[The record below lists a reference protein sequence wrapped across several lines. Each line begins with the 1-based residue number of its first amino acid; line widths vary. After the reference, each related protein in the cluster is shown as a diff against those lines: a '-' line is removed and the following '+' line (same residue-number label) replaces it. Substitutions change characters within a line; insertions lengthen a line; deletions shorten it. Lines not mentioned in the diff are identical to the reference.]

1 MSSSENLLK
10 DMISGKSMT
19 ASQQIGLTVRLSIP
33 AILAQ
38 ISSIVM
44 QYIDASMVGRLGA
57 NASGAIGLVSST
69 TWLFGGLCIAVTTG
83 FTVQIAQAVGA
94 GEDKSARNIMK
105 QGLIIAL
112 CISVILTLIAALIS
126 TPLPRWLGGEA
137 AIQKM
142 ASQYFLV
149 YMLGLPALQ
158 MNSIAGGMHQS
169 SGNMRLP
176 GILNVMCCVMDVI
189 FNLFFIFPTRIVN
202 LSIPF
207 LSSVRLAGSQMAG
220 TVQAEAFG
228 SHLSTL
234 VQSETSM
241 NGLTFTM
248 PGLGLGV
255 AGAALGTITAE
266 AVTCAIM
273 VTTLLWKNKTL
284 HLRKGEHLRFHRDTF
299 TRAVKIGAPVGLEQM
314 VMCSAYVMSTKI
326 VSPLGTI
333 AIAAN
338 SFAVTAE
345 SFCYMPGYG
354 VQAAS
359 TTLVGQ
365 CVGAGQKQLSRR
377 MAWITM
383 GLGVS
388 VMTIGGV
395 LMYIVAPSMIGVL
408 TPNEEIRNLGAAV
421 LRIEAFAEPFYAASI
436 VASGALRGAG
446 DTLVPSCMN
455 FASMWC
461 VRIPLAAILAPRV
474 GLYGVWIAMCVE
486 LCFRGILFTTRL
498 KRERWMRVFEE
509 K

>member
-112 CISVILTLIAALIS
+112 CISVILALIAAVIS
-126 TPLPRWLGGEA
+126 TPLPRWLGGED

-176 GILNVMCCVMDVI
+176 GILNVMCCVMDVF
-189 FNLFFIFPTRIVN
+189 FNMLFIFQTRSVQIN
-202 LSIPF
+202 SI
-207 LSSVRLAGSQMAG
+207 
-220 TVQAEAFG
+220 
-228 SHLSTL
+228 
-234 VQSETSM
+234 
-241 NGLTFTM
+241 TFTM

-273 VTTLLWKNKTL
+273 VTALLWKNRTL
-284 HLRKGEHLRFHRDTF
+284 HLRKGEHLRFHRDTLA
-299 TRAVKIGAPVGLEQM
+299 RAVKIGAPVGLEQM

-354 VQAAS
+354 VQAAA

-388 VMTIGGV
+388 VMTVGGV
-395 LMYIVAPSMIGVL
+395 LMYIAAPAMIGVL

>member
-94 GEDKSARNIMK
+94 GEEKNARNIMK
-105 QGLIIAL
+105 QGLIMAL
-112 CISVILTLIAALIS
+112 CISAMLALIAALIS

-169 SGNMRLP
+169 SGNMRFP

-189 FNLFFIFPTRIVN
+189 FNLFFIFPTRMVQIN
-202 LSIPF
+202 SI
-207 LSSVRLAGSQMAG
+207 
-220 TVQAEAFG
+220 
-228 SHLSTL
+228 
-234 VQSETSM
+234 
-241 NGLTFTM
+241 TFTM

-273 VTTLLWKNKTL
+273 VTALLWKNKTL
-284 HLRKGEHLRFHRDTF
+284 HLRKGEHLRFHRDTL
-299 TRAVKIGAPVGLEQM
+299 TKAVKIGAPVGLEQM

-388 VMTIGGV
+388 VMTVGGV
-395 LMYIVAPSMIGVL
+395 LMYIAAPAMIGVL

-498 KRERWMRVFEE
+498 KRERWMRVFDE

>member
-112 CISVILTLIAALIS
+112 CISALLALVAALIS

-137 AIQKM
+137 GIQKM

-189 FNLFFIFPTRIVN
+189 FNLFFIFPTRIVQIN
-202 LSIPF
+202 SI
-207 LSSVRLAGSQMAG
+207 
-220 TVQAEAFG
+220 
-228 SHLSTL
+228 
-234 VQSETSM
+234 
-241 NGLTFTM
+241 TFTM

-273 VTTLLWKNKTL
+273 VIALLWKNRTL
-284 HLRKGEHLRFHRDTF
+284 HLRKGEHLRFHRDTLA
-299 TRAVKIGAPVGLEQM
+299 RAVKIGAPVGLEQM

-354 VQAAS
+354 VQAAA

-388 VMTIGGV
+388 VMTVGGV
-395 LMYIVAPSMIGVL
+395 LMYIAAPAMIGVL

-486 LCFRGILFTTRL
+486 LCFRGILFMARL
-498 KRERWMRVFEE
+498 KRERWMRVFDEHH
-509 K
+509 

>member
-112 CISVILTLIAALIS
+112 CISVILALIAAVIS

-189 FNLFFIFPTRIVN
+189 FNLFFIFPTRSVQIN
-202 LSIPF
+202 SI
-207 LSSVRLAGSQMAG
+207 
-220 TVQAEAFG
+220 
-228 SHLSTL
+228 
-234 VQSETSM
+234 
-241 NGLTFTM
+241 TFTM

-273 VTTLLWKNKTL
+273 VTALLWKNRTL
-284 HLRKGEHLRFHRDTF
+284 HLRKGEHLRFHRDTLA
-299 TRAVKIGAPVGLEQM
+299 RAVKIGAPVGLEQM

-354 VQAAS
+354 VQAAA

-395 LMYIVAPSMIGVL
+395 LMYIAAPAMIGVL

>member
-112 CISVILTLIAALIS
+112 CISVILALVAALIS
-126 TPLPRWLGGEA
+126 TPLPSWLGGEA

-189 FNLFFIFPTRIVN
+189 FNLFFIFPTRSVQID
-202 LSIPF
+202 SI
-207 LSSVRLAGSQMAG
+207 
-220 TVQAEAFG
+220 
-228 SHLSTL
+228 
-234 VQSETSM
+234 
-241 NGLTFTM
+241 TFTM

-273 VTTLLWKNKTL
+273 VTALLWKNRTL
-284 HLRKGEHLRFHRDTF
+284 HLRKGERLRFHRDTLAK
-299 TRAVKIGAPVGLEQM
+299 AVKIGAPVGLEQM

-383 GLGVS
+383 GLGVL

-395 LMYIVAPSMIGVL
+395 LMYIAAPSMIGVL

>member
-44 QYIDASMVGRLGA
+44 QYIDASMVGLLGA

-112 CISVILTLIAALIS
+112 CISVILALIAAVIS
-126 TPLPRWLGGEA
+126 TPLPSWLGGEA

-189 FNLFFIFPTRIVN
+189 FNLFFIFPTRSVQIN
-202 LSIPF
+202 SI
-207 LSSVRLAGSQMAG
+207 
-220 TVQAEAFG
+220 
-228 SHLSTL
+228 
-234 VQSETSM
+234 
-241 NGLTFTM
+241 TFTM

-273 VTTLLWKNKTL
+273 VTALLWKNRTL
-284 HLRKGEHLRFHRDTF
+284 NLRKGEHLRFHRDTL
-299 TRAVKIGAPVGLEQM
+299 TKAVKIGAPVGLEQM

-354 VQAAS
+354 VQAAA

-388 VMTIGGV
+388 VMTVGGV
-395 LMYIVAPSMIGVL
+395 LMYIAAPAMIGVL

>member
-83 FTVQIAQAVGA
+83 FTVQIAQTVGA
-94 GEDKSARNIMK
+94 GEEKNARNIMK

-112 CISVILTLIAALIS
+112 CISALLALIAALIS

-176 GILNVMCCVMDVI
+176 GILNVMCCVMDVF
-189 FNLFFIFPTRIVN
+189 FNMLFIFQTRSVQIN
-202 LSIPF
+202 SI
-207 LSSVRLAGSQMAG
+207 
-220 TVQAEAFG
+220 
-228 SHLSTL
+228 
-234 VQSETSM
+234 
-241 NGLTFTM
+241 TFTM

-273 VTTLLWKNKTL
+273 VTALLWKNRTL
-284 HLRKGEHLRFHRDTF
+284 HLRKGERIRFHRGTLVK
-299 TRAVKIGAPVGLEQM
+299 AVKIGAPVGLEQM

-354 VQAAS
+354 VQAAAS
-359 TTLVGQ
+359 TLVGQ

-395 LMYIVAPSMIGVL
+395 LMYIAAPAMIGVL

>member
-112 CISVILTLIAALIS
+112 CISAMLALIAALIS
-126 TPLPRWLGGEA
+126 TPLPGWLGGEA

-176 GILNVMCCVMDVI
+176 GVLNVMCCVMDVF
-189 FNLFFIFPTRIVN
+189 FNMLFIFQTRSVQIN
-202 LSIPF
+202 SI
-207 LSSVRLAGSQMAG
+207 
-220 TVQAEAFG
+220 
-228 SHLSTL
+228 
-234 VQSETSM
+234 
-241 NGLTFTM
+241 TFTM

-273 VTTLLWKNKTL
+273 VTALLWKNRTL
-284 HLRKGEHLRFHRDTF
+284 HLRKGERIRFHRGTLVK
-299 TRAVKIGAPVGLEQM
+299 AVKIGAPVGLEQM

-354 VQAAS
+354 VQAAAS
-359 TTLVGQ
+359 TLVGQ

-395 LMYIVAPSMIGVL
+395 LMYIAAPAMIGVL

-486 LCFRGILFTTRL
+486 LCFRGILFMARL
-498 KRERWMRVFEE
+498 KRERWMRVFDEHH
-509 K
+509 

>member
-94 GEDKSARNIMK
+94 GEEKNARNIMK

-112 CISVILTLIAALIS
+112 CISALLALIAALIS

-176 GILNVMCCVMDVI
+176 GVLNVMCCVMDVF
-189 FNLFFIFPTRIVN
+189 FNMLFIFQTRSVQIN
-202 LSIPF
+202 SI
-207 LSSVRLAGSQMAG
+207 
-220 TVQAEAFG
+220 
-228 SHLSTL
+228 
-234 VQSETSM
+234 
-241 NGLTFTM
+241 TFTM

-273 VTTLLWKNKTL
+273 VIALLWKNRTL
-284 HLRKGEHLRFHRDTF
+284 HLRKGEHLRFHRDTLA
-299 TRAVKIGAPVGLEQM
+299 RAVKIGAPVGLEQM

-354 VQAAS
+354 VQAAAS
-359 TTLVGQ
+359 TLVGQ

-388 VMTIGGV
+388 VMTVGGV
-395 LMYIVAPSMIGVL
+395 LMYIAAPAMIGVL

-486 LCFRGILFTTRL
+486 LCFRGILFMARL
-498 KRERWMRVFEE
+498 KRERWMRVFDEHH
-509 K
+509 

>member
-69 TWLFGGLCIAVTTG
+69 TWLFGGLCVAVTTG

-94 GEDKSARNIMK
+94 GEEKTARNIMK

-112 CISVILTLIAALIS
+112 CISVILALIAALIS

-142 ASQYFLV
+142 ASQYFRV

-176 GILNVMCCVMDVI
+176 GILNVMCCVMDVF
-189 FNLFFIFPTRIVN
+189 FNMLFIFQTRSVQIN
-202 LSIPF
+202 SI
-207 LSSVRLAGSQMAG
+207 
-220 TVQAEAFG
+220 
-228 SHLSTL
+228 
-234 VQSETSM
+234 
-241 NGLTFTM
+241 TFTM

-273 VTTLLWKNKTL
+273 VTALLWKNRTL
-284 HLRKGEHLRFHRDTF
+284 HLRKGEHLRFHRDTIA
-299 TRAVKIGAPVGLEQM
+299 RAVKIGAPVGLEQM

-354 VQAAS
+354 VQAAA

-395 LMYIVAPSMIGVL
+395 LMYIAAPAMIGVL

>member
-112 CISVILTLIAALIS
+112 CISAMLALIAALIS

-189 FNLFFIFPTRIVN
+189 FNLFFIFPTRIVQIN
-202 LSIPF
+202 SI
-207 LSSVRLAGSQMAG
+207 
-220 TVQAEAFG
+220 
-228 SHLSTL
+228 
-234 VQSETSM
+234 
-241 NGLTFTM
+241 TFTM

-273 VTTLLWKNKTL
+273 VTALLWKNKTL
-284 HLRKGEHLRFHRDTF
+284 HLRNGEHLRFHRDILVK
-299 TRAVKIGAPVGLEQM
+299 AVKIGAPVGLEQM

-354 VQAAS
+354 VQAAA

-388 VMTIGGV
+388 VMTVGGV
-395 LMYIVAPSMIGVL
+395 LMYIAAPAMIGVL

-509 K
+509 N

>member
-112 CISVILTLIAALIS
+112 CISVILALVAALIS
-126 TPLPRWLGGEA
+126 TPLPSWLGGEA

-189 FNLFFIFPTRIVN
+189 FNLFFIFPTRSVQIN
-202 LSIPF
+202 SI
-207 LSSVRLAGSQMAG
+207 
-220 TVQAEAFG
+220 
-228 SHLSTL
+228 
-234 VQSETSM
+234 
-241 NGLTFTM
+241 TFTM

-273 VTTLLWKNKTL
+273 VTALLWKNRTL
-284 HLRKGEHLRFHRDTF
+284 HLRKGERLRFHRDTLAK
-299 TRAVKIGAPVGLEQM
+299 AVKIGAPVGLEQM

-354 VQAAS
+354 VQAAA

-388 VMTIGGV
+388 VMTLGGV
-395 LMYIVAPSMIGVL
+395 LMYIAAPAMIGVL

>member
-112 CISVILTLIAALIS
+112 CISAMLALIAALIS
-126 TPLPRWLGGEA
+126 TPLPGWLGGEA

-176 GILNVMCCVMDVI
+176 GILNVMCCVMDVF
-189 FNLFFIFPTRIVN
+189 FNMLFIFQTRSVQIN
-202 LSIPF
+202 SI
-207 LSSVRLAGSQMAG
+207 
-220 TVQAEAFG
+220 
-228 SHLSTL
+228 
-234 VQSETSM
+234 
-241 NGLTFTM
+241 TFTM

-273 VTTLLWKNKTL
+273 VTALLWKNRTL
-284 HLRKGEHLRFHRDTF
+284 HLRKGEHLSFHRDTLA
-299 TRAVKIGAPVGLEQM
+299 RAVKIGAPVGLEQM

-354 VQAAS
+354 VQAAAS
-359 TTLVGQ
+359 TLVGQ

-388 VMTIGGV
+388 VMTVGGV
-395 LMYIVAPSMIGVL
+395 LMYIAAPAMIGVL

-498 KRERWMRVFEE
+498 KRERWMRVFDEHH
-509 K
+509 

>member
-94 GEDKSARNIMK
+94 GEEKNARNIMK

-112 CISVILTLIAALIS
+112 CISALLALIAALIS

-142 ASQYFLV
+142 ARQYFLV

-176 GILNVMCCVMDVI
+176 GILNVMCCVMDVF
-189 FNLFFIFPTRIVN
+189 FNMLFIFQTRSVQIN
-202 LSIPF
+202 SI
-207 LSSVRLAGSQMAG
+207 
-220 TVQAEAFG
+220 
-228 SHLSTL
+228 
-234 VQSETSM
+234 
-241 NGLTFTM
+241 TFTM

-273 VTTLLWKNKTL
+273 VTALLWKNRTL
-284 HLRKGEHLRFHRDTF
+284 HLRKGERIRFHRDTLVK
-299 TRAVKIGAPVGLEQM
+299 AVKIGAPVGLEQM

-354 VQAAS
+354 VQAAA

-388 VMTIGGV
+388 VMTVGGV
-395 LMYIVAPSMIGVL
+395 LMYIAAPAMIGVL
-408 TPNEEIRNLGAAV
+408 TPNEEIRDLGAAV

-486 LCFRGILFTTRL
+486 LCFRGILFMARL
-498 KRERWMRVFEE
+498 KRERWMRVFDEHH
-509 K
+509 

>member
-112 CISVILTLIAALIS
+112 CISVLLALIAAVIS

-189 FNLFFIFPTRIVN
+189 FNLFFIFPTRSVQIN
-202 LSIPF
+202 SI
-207 LSSVRLAGSQMAG
+207 
-220 TVQAEAFG
+220 
-228 SHLSTL
+228 
-234 VQSETSM
+234 
-241 NGLTFTM
+241 TFTM

-273 VTTLLWKNKTL
+273 VTALLWKNRTL
-284 HLRKGEHLRFHRDTF
+284 HLRKGEHLRFHRDTLA
-299 TRAVKIGAPVGLEQM
+299 RAVKIGAPVGLEQM

-354 VQAAS
+354 VQAAA

-388 VMTIGGV
+388 VMTVGGV
-395 LMYIVAPSMIGVL
+395 LMYIAAPAMIGVL

>member
-94 GEDKSARNIMK
+94 GEEKNARNIMK

-112 CISVILTLIAALIS
+112 CISALLALIAALIS

-176 GILNVMCCVMDVI
+176 GILNVMCCVMDVF
-189 FNLFFIFPTRIVN
+189 FNMLFIFQTRSVQIN
-202 LSIPF
+202 SI
-207 LSSVRLAGSQMAG
+207 
-220 TVQAEAFG
+220 
-228 SHLSTL
+228 
-234 VQSETSM
+234 
-241 NGLTFTM
+241 TFTM

-273 VTTLLWKNKTL
+273 VTALLWKNRTL
-284 HLRKGEHLRFHRDTF
+284 HLRKGERIRFHRGTLVK
-299 TRAVKIGAPVGLEQM
+299 AVKIGAPVGLEQM

-354 VQAAS
+354 VQAAAS
-359 TTLVGQ
+359 TLVGQ

-395 LMYIVAPSMIGVL
+395 LMYIAAPAMIGVL

-421 LRIEAFAEPFYAASI
+421 LRIEAFAEPFYATSI

-461 VRIPLAAILAPRV
+461 VRIPLAAILAPRG

-486 LCFRGILFTTRL
+486 LCFRGILFTARL
-498 KRERWMRVFEE
+498 KRERWMRVFDEHH
-509 K
+509 

>member
-94 GEDKSARNIMK
+94 GEEKSARNIMK

-112 CISVILTLIAALIS
+112 CISALLALVAALIS
-126 TPLPRWLGGEA
+126 TPLPSWLGGEA

-189 FNLFFIFPTRIVN
+189 FNLFFIFPTRSVQIN
-202 LSIPF
+202 SI
-207 LSSVRLAGSQMAG
+207 
-220 TVQAEAFG
+220 
-228 SHLSTL
+228 
-234 VQSETSM
+234 
-241 NGLTFTM
+241 TFTM

-273 VTTLLWKNKTL
+273 VTALLWKNRTL
-284 HLRKGEHLRFHRDTF
+284 HLRKGEHLRFRRDTLA
-299 TRAVKIGAPVGLEQM
+299 RAVKIGAPVGLEQM

-395 LMYIVAPSMIGVL
+395 LMYIAAPSMIGVL

>member
-112 CISVILTLIAALIS
+112 CISAMLALIAALIS

-189 FNLFFIFPTRIVN
+189 FNLFFIFPTRIVQIN
-202 LSIPF
+202 SI
-207 LSSVRLAGSQMAG
+207 
-220 TVQAEAFG
+220 
-228 SHLSTL
+228 
-234 VQSETSM
+234 
-241 NGLTFTM
+241 TFTM

-273 VTTLLWKNKTL
+273 VTALLWKNRTL
-284 HLRKGEHLRFHRDTF
+284 HLRKGEHLSFHRDTLA
-299 TRAVKIGAPVGLEQM
+299 RAVKIGAPVGLEQM

-354 VQAAS
+354 VQAAAS
-359 TTLVGQ
+359 TLVGQ

-395 LMYIVAPSMIGVL
+395 LMYIAAPAMIGVL

-486 LCFRGILFTTRL
+486 LCFRGILFTARL
-498 KRERWMRVFEE
+498 KRERWMRVFDEHH
-509 K
+509 

>member
-83 FTVQIAQAVGA
+83 FTVQIARAVGA

-112 CISVILTLIAALIS
+112 CISVILALIAALIS
-126 TPLPRWLGGEA
+126 SPLPRWLGGEA

-189 FNLFFIFPTRIVN
+189 FNLFFIFPTRSVQIN
-202 LSIPF
+202 SI
-207 LSSVRLAGSQMAG
+207 
-220 TVQAEAFG
+220 
-228 SHLSTL
+228 
-234 VQSETSM
+234 
-241 NGLTFTM
+241 TFTM

-395 LMYIVAPSMIGVL
+395 LMYIAAPSMIGVL

-498 KRERWMRVFEE
+498 KRERWMRVFDEH
-509 K
+509 

>member
-112 CISVILTLIAALIS
+112 CISAMLALIAALIS
-126 TPLPRWLGGEA
+126 TPLPGWLGGEA

-176 GILNVMCCVMDVI
+176 GVLNVMCCVMDVF
-189 FNLFFIFPTRIVN
+189 FNMLFIFQTRSVQIN
-202 LSIPF
+202 SI
-207 LSSVRLAGSQMAG
+207 
-220 TVQAEAFG
+220 
-228 SHLSTL
+228 
-234 VQSETSM
+234 
-241 NGLTFTM
+241 TFTM

-273 VTTLLWKNKTL
+273 VIALLWKNRTL
-284 HLRKGEHLRFHRDTF
+284 HLRKGEHLSFHRDTLA
-299 TRAVKIGAPVGLEQM
+299 RAVKIGAPVGLEQM

-354 VQAAS
+354 VQAAAS
-359 TTLVGQ
+359 TLVGQ

-388 VMTIGGV
+388 VMTVGGV
-395 LMYIVAPSMIGVL
+395 LMYIAAPAMIGVL

-486 LCFRGILFTTRL
+486 LCFRGILFMARL
-498 KRERWMRVFEE
+498 KRERWMRVFDEHH
-509 K
+509 

>member
-57 NASGAIGLVSST
+57 NASGASGLVSST

-112 CISVILTLIAALIS
+112 CISVILALIAALIS
-126 TPLPRWLGGEA
+126 SPLPRWLGGEA

-189 FNLFFIFPTRIVN
+189 FNLFFIFPTRSVQIN
-202 LSIPF
+202 SI
-207 LSSVRLAGSQMAG
+207 
-220 TVQAEAFG
+220 
-228 SHLSTL
+228 
-234 VQSETSM
+234 
-241 NGLTFTM
+241 TFTM

-395 LMYIVAPSMIGVL
+395 LMYIAAPSMIGVL

-498 KRERWMRVFEE
+498 KRERWMRVFDEH
-509 K
+509 

>member
-105 QGLIIAL
+105 QGLIIAM
-112 CISVILTLIAALIS
+112 CISVILALIAALIS
-126 TPLPRWLGGEA
+126 TPLPSWLGGEA

-176 GILNVMCCVMDVI
+176 GILNVMCCVMDVF
-189 FNLFFIFPTRIVN
+189 FNMLFIFQTRSVQIN
-202 LSIPF
+202 SI
-207 LSSVRLAGSQMAG
+207 
-220 TVQAEAFG
+220 
-228 SHLSTL
+228 
-234 VQSETSM
+234 
-241 NGLTFTM
+241 TFTM
-248 PGLGLGV
+248 PGLDLGV

-273 VTTLLWKNKTL
+273 VTALLWKNKTL
-284 HLRKGEHLRFHRDTF
+284 HLRKGEHLRFHRDILVK
-299 TRAVKIGAPVGLEQM
+299 AVKIGAPVGLEQM
-314 VMCSAYVMSTKI
+314 VMCSAYVMSTRI

-354 VQAAS
+354 VQAAA

-388 VMTIGGV
+388 VMTVGGV
-395 LMYIVAPSMIGVL
+395 LMYIAAPAMIGVL

>member
-94 GEDKSARNIMK
+94 GEEKNARNIMK

-112 CISVILTLIAALIS
+112 CISAMLALIAALIS

-176 GILNVMCCVMDVI
+176 GILNVMCCVMDVF
-189 FNLFFIFPTRIVN
+189 FNMLFIFQTRSVQIN
-202 LSIPF
+202 SI
-207 LSSVRLAGSQMAG
+207 
-220 TVQAEAFG
+220 
-228 SHLSTL
+228 
-234 VQSETSM
+234 
-241 NGLTFTM
+241 TFTM

-273 VTTLLWKNKTL
+273 VTALLWKNRTL
-284 HLRKGEHLRFHRDTF
+284 HLRKGEHLSFHRDTLAK
-299 TRAVKIGAPVGLEQM
+299 AVKIGAPVGLEQM

-354 VQAAS
+354 VQAAA

-388 VMTIGGV
+388 VMTVGGV
-395 LMYIVAPSMIGVL
+395 LMYIAAPAMIGVL

-486 LCFRGILFTTRL
+486 LCFRGILFTARL
-498 KRERWMRVFEE
+498 KRERWMRVFDEHH
-509 K
+509 

>member
-112 CISVILTLIAALIS
+112 CISAILALAAALIS
-126 TPLPRWLGGEA
+126 TPLPRWLGGET

-176 GILNVMCCVMDVI
+176 GILNVMCCVMDVF
-189 FNLFFIFPTRIVN
+189 FNMLFIFQTRSVQIN
-202 LSIPF
+202 SI
-207 LSSVRLAGSQMAG
+207 
-220 TVQAEAFG
+220 
-228 SHLSTL
+228 
-234 VQSETSM
+234 
-241 NGLTFTM
+241 TFTM

-273 VTTLLWKNKTL
+273 VTALLWKNRTL
-284 HLRKGEHLRFHRDTF
+284 HLRKGERIRFHRATLVK
-299 TRAVKIGAPVGLEQM
+299 AVKIGAPVGLEQM

-395 LMYIVAPSMIGVL
+395 LMYIAAPAMIGVL

-498 KRERWMRVFEE
+498 KRERWMRVFDEHH
-509 K
+509 

>member
-57 NASGAIGLVSST
+57 NASGGIGLVSST

-112 CISVILTLIAALIS
+112 CISVILALVAALIS
-126 TPLPRWLGGEA
+126 TPLPSWLGGEA

-189 FNLFFIFPTRIVN
+189 FNLFFIFPTRSVQIN
-202 LSIPF
+202 SI
-207 LSSVRLAGSQMAG
+207 
-220 TVQAEAFG
+220 
-228 SHLSTL
+228 
-234 VQSETSM
+234 
-241 NGLTFTM
+241 TFTM

-273 VTTLLWKNKTL
+273 VTALLWKNRTL
-284 HLRKGEHLRFHRDTF
+284 HLRKGERLRFHRDTLAK
-299 TRAVKIGAPVGLEQM
+299 AVKIGAPVGLEQM

-395 LMYIVAPSMIGVL
+395 LMYIAAPSMIGVL

>member
-94 GEDKSARNIMK
+94 GEEKSARNIMK

-112 CISVILTLIAALIS
+112 CISALLALIAALIS
-126 TPLPRWLGGEA
+126 TPLPSWLGGEA

-176 GILNVMCCVMDVI
+176 GILNVMCCVMDVF
-189 FNLFFIFPTRIVN
+189 FNMLFIFQTRSVQIN
-202 LSIPF
+202 SI
-207 LSSVRLAGSQMAG
+207 
-220 TVQAEAFG
+220 
-228 SHLSTL
+228 
-234 VQSETSM
+234 
-241 NGLTFTM
+241 TFTM

-273 VTTLLWKNKTL
+273 VTALLWKNRTL
-284 HLRKGEHLRFHRDTF
+284 HLRKGEHLRFHRDILVK
-299 TRAVKIGAPVGLEQM
+299 AVKIGAPVGLEQM

-388 VMTIGGV
+388 VMTVGGV
-395 LMYIVAPSMIGVL
+395 LMYIAAPAMIGVL

>member
-1 MSSSENLLK
+1 MLFKNKTDYLMESIREGRAMARSEKLNL
-10 DMISGKSMT
+10 IVG
-19 ASQQIGLTVRLSIP
+19 LSIP
-33 AILAQ
+33 SMLAQ
-38 ISSIVM
+38 ISTVM
-44 QYIDASMVGRLGA
+44 MFFIDASMVGRLGA

-94 GEDKSARNIMK
+94 GEEKNARNIMK
-105 QGLIIAL
+105 QGLIMAL
-112 CISVILTLIAALIS
+112 CISAMLALIAALIS
-126 TPLPRWLGGEA
+126 TPLPRWLGGEV

-169 SGNMRLP
+169 SGNMRFP

-189 FNLFFIFPTRIVN
+189 FNLFFIFPTRMVQIN
-202 LSIPF
+202 SI
-207 LSSVRLAGSQMAG
+207 
-220 TVQAEAFG
+220 
-228 SHLSTL
+228 
-234 VQSETSM
+234 
-241 NGLTFTM
+241 TFTM

-273 VTTLLWKNKTL
+273 VTALLWKNKTL
-284 HLRKGEHLRFHRDTF
+284 HLRKGEHLRFHRDTL
-299 TRAVKIGAPVGLEQM
+299 TKAVKIGAPVGLEQM

-354 VQAAS
+354 VQAAE
-359 TTLVGQ
+359 TLVGQ

-388 VMTIGGV
+388 VMTVGGV
-395 LMYIVAPSMIGVL
+395 LMYIAAPAMIGVL

-498 KRERWMRVFEE
+498 KRERWMRVFDE

>member
-112 CISVILTLIAALIS
+112 CISVILALIAALIS
-126 TPLPRWLGGEA
+126 TPLPSWLGGEA

-176 GILNVMCCVMDVI
+176 GILNVMCCVMDVF
-189 FNLFFIFPTRIVN
+189 FNMLFIFQTRSVQIN
-202 LSIPF
+202 SI
-207 LSSVRLAGSQMAG
+207 
-220 TVQAEAFG
+220 
-228 SHLSTL
+228 
-234 VQSETSM
+234 
-241 NGLTFTM
+241 TFTM

-273 VTTLLWKNKTL
+273 VTALLWKNRTL
-284 HLRKGEHLRFHRDTF
+284 HLRKGEHLRFHRDILVK
-299 TRAVKIGAPVGLEQM
+299 AVKIGAPVGLEQM

-395 LMYIVAPSMIGVL
+395 LMYIAAPAMIGVL

>member
-19 ASQQIGLTVRLSIP
+19 VSQQIGLTVRLSIP

-112 CISVILTLIAALIS
+112 CISALLALIAALIS

-189 FNLFFIFPTRIVN
+189 FNLFFIFPTRIVQIN
-202 LSIPF
+202 SI
-207 LSSVRLAGSQMAG
+207 
-220 TVQAEAFG
+220 
-228 SHLSTL
+228 
-234 VQSETSM
+234 
-241 NGLTFTM
+241 TFTM

-273 VTTLLWKNKTL
+273 VTALLWKNRTL
-284 HLRKGEHLRFHRDTF
+284 HLRKGERIRFHRGTLVK
-299 TRAVKIGAPVGLEQM
+299 AVKIGAPVGLEQM

-354 VQAAS
+354 VQAAA

-388 VMTIGGV
+388 VMTVGGV
-395 LMYIVAPSMIGVL
+395 LMYIAAPAMIGVL

-509 K
+509 N

>member
-112 CISVILTLIAALIS
+112 CISVILALIAALIS
-126 TPLPRWLGGEA
+126 TPLPSWLGGEA

-189 FNLFFIFPTRIVN
+189 FNLFFIFPTRSVQIN
-202 LSIPF
+202 SI
-207 LSSVRLAGSQMAG
+207 
-220 TVQAEAFG
+220 
-228 SHLSTL
+228 
-234 VQSETSM
+234 
-241 NGLTFTM
+241 TFTM

-284 HLRKGEHLRFHRDTF
+284 HLRKGEHLRFHRDTL

-354 VQAAS
+354 VQAAA

-388 VMTIGGV
+388 VMTVGGV
-395 LMYIVAPSMIGVL
+395 LMYIAAPAMIGVL

-498 KRERWMRVFEE
+498 KRERWMRVFED

>member
-112 CISVILTLIAALIS
+112 CISVILALIAALIS
-126 TPLPRWLGGEA
+126 SPLPRWLGGEA

-189 FNLFFIFPTRIVN
+189 FNLFFIFPTRSVQIN
-202 LSIPF
+202 SI
-207 LSSVRLAGSQMAG
+207 
-220 TVQAEAFG
+220 
-228 SHLSTL
+228 
-234 VQSETSM
+234 
-241 NGLTFTM
+241 TFTM

-273 VTTLLWKNKTL
+273 VTALLWKNRTL
-284 HLRKGEHLRFHRDTF
+284 HLRKGEHLRFHRDTLA
-299 TRAVKIGAPVGLEQM
+299 RAVKIGAPVGLEQM

-395 LMYIVAPSMIGVL
+395 LMYIAAPSMIGVL

-436 VASGALRGAG
+436 VASVALRGAG

-498 KRERWMRVFEE
+498 KRERWMRVFDEH
-509 K
+509 

>member
-112 CISVILTLIAALIS
+112 CISALLALIAALIS

-189 FNLFFIFPTRIVN
+189 FNLFFIFPTRVVHLKNIV
-202 LSIPF
+202 
-207 LSSVRLAGSQMAG
+207 
-220 TVQAEAFG
+220 
-228 SHLSTL
+228 
-234 VQSETSM
+234 
-241 NGLTFTM
+241 FTM

-273 VTTLLWKNKTL
+273 VTALLWKNRTL
-284 HLRKGEHLRFHRDTF
+284 HLRKGERIRFHRGTLVK
-299 TRAVKIGAPVGLEQM
+299 AVKIGAPVGLEQM

-354 VQAAS
+354 IQAAA

-388 VMTIGGV
+388 VMTVGGV
-395 LMYIVAPSMIGVL
+395 LMYIAAPAMIGVL

-498 KRERWMRVFEE
+498 KRERWMRVFDEHH
-509 K
+509 

>member
-57 NASGAIGLVSST
+57 NASGSIGLVSST

-94 GEDKSARNIMK
+94 GEEKNARNIMK
-105 QGLIIAL
+105 QGLIMAL
-112 CISVILTLIAALIS
+112 CISAMLALIAALIS
-126 TPLPRWLGGEA
+126 TPLPRWLGGEV

-169 SGNMRLP
+169 SGNMRFP

-189 FNLFFIFPTRIVN
+189 FNLFFIFPTRMVQIN
-202 LSIPF
+202 SI
-207 LSSVRLAGSQMAG
+207 
-220 TVQAEAFG
+220 
-228 SHLSTL
+228 
-234 VQSETSM
+234 
-241 NGLTFTM
+241 TFTM

-273 VTTLLWKNKTL
+273 VTALLWKNKTL
-284 HLRKGEHLRFHRDTF
+284 HLRKGEHLRFHRDTL
-299 TRAVKIGAPVGLEQM
+299 TKAVKIGAPVGLEQM

-388 VMTIGGV
+388 VMTVGGV
-395 LMYIVAPSMIGVL
+395 LMYIAAPAMIGVL

>member
-10 DMISGKSMT
+10 DMISGKAMT

-69 TWLFGGLCIAVTTG
+69 TWLFGGLCVAVTTG

-94 GEDKSARNIMK
+94 GEEKNARNIMK

-112 CISVILTLIAALIS
+112 CISALLALIAALIS

-176 GILNVMCCVMDVI
+176 GILNVMCCVMDVF
-189 FNLFFIFPTRIVN
+189 FNMLFIFPTRSVQIN
-202 LSIPF
+202 SI
-207 LSSVRLAGSQMAG
+207 
-220 TVQAEAFG
+220 
-228 SHLSTL
+228 
-234 VQSETSM
+234 
-241 NGLTFTM
+241 TFTM

-273 VTTLLWKNKTL
+273 VTALLWKNRTL
-284 HLRKGEHLRFHRDTF
+284 HLRKGEHLRFHRDTLA
-299 TRAVKIGAPVGLEQM
+299 RAVKIGAPVGLEQM

-354 VQAAS
+354 VQAAAS
-359 TTLVGQ
+359 TLVGQ

-395 LMYIVAPSMIGVL
+395 LMYIAAPAMIGVL

-486 LCFRGILFTTRL
+486 LCFRGILFTARL
-498 KRERWMRVFEE
+498 KRERWMRVFE
-509 K
+509 

>member
-112 CISVILTLIAALIS
+112 CISVILALIAALIS
-126 TPLPRWLGGEA
+126 TPLPSWLGGEA

-189 FNLFFIFPTRIVN
+189 FNLFFIFPTRSVQIN
-202 LSIPF
+202 SI
-207 LSSVRLAGSQMAG
+207 
-220 TVQAEAFG
+220 
-228 SHLSTL
+228 
-234 VQSETSM
+234 
-241 NGLTFTM
+241 TFTM

-273 VTTLLWKNKTL
+273 VTALLWKNRTL
-284 HLRKGEHLRFHRDTF
+284 NLRKGEHLRFHRDTLA
-299 TRAVKIGAPVGLEQM
+299 RAVKIGAPVGLEQM

-395 LMYIVAPSMIGVL
+395 LMYIAAPSMIGVL

-498 KRERWMRVFEE
+498 KRERWMRVFDEH
-509 K
+509 

>member
-44 QYIDASMVGRLGA
+44 QYIDASMVGHLGA

-112 CISVILTLIAALIS
+112 CISVILALIAALIS
-126 TPLPRWLGGEA
+126 SPLPRWLGGEA

-189 FNLFFIFPTRIVN
+189 FNLFFIFPTRSVQIN
-202 LSIPF
+202 SI
-207 LSSVRLAGSQMAG
+207 
-220 TVQAEAFG
+220 
-228 SHLSTL
+228 
-234 VQSETSM
+234 
-241 NGLTFTM
+241 TFTM

-395 LMYIVAPSMIGVL
+395 LMYIAAPSMIGVL

-498 KRERWMRVFEE
+498 KRERWMRVFDEH
-509 K
+509 

>member
-94 GEDKSARNIMK
+94 GEEKNARNIMR

-112 CISVILTLIAALIS
+112 CISALLALIAALIS

-176 GILNVMCCVMDVI
+176 GILNVMCCVMDVF
-189 FNLFFIFPTRIVN
+189 FNMLFIFQTRSVQIN
-202 LSIPF
+202 SI
-207 LSSVRLAGSQMAG
+207 
-220 TVQAEAFG
+220 
-228 SHLSTL
+228 
-234 VQSETSM
+234 
-241 NGLTFTM
+241 TFTM

-273 VTTLLWKNKTL
+273 VTALLWKNRTL
-284 HLRKGEHLRFHRDTF
+284 HLRKGEHLSFHRDTLA
-299 TRAVKIGAPVGLEQM
+299 RAVKIGAPVGLEQM

-354 VQAAS
+354 VQAAA

-388 VMTIGGV
+388 VMTVGGV
-395 LMYIVAPSMIGVL
+395 LMYIAAPAMIGVL

-486 LCFRGILFTTRL
+486 LCFRGILFTARL
-498 KRERWMRVFEE
+498 KRERWMRVFDEHH
-509 K
+509 

>member
-112 CISVILTLIAALIS
+112 CISALLALIAALIS

-142 ASQYFLV
+142 ARQYFLV

-176 GILNVMCCVMDVI
+176 GILNVMCCVMDVF
-189 FNLFFIFPTRIVN
+189 FNMLFIFQTRSVQIN
-202 LSIPF
+202 SI
-207 LSSVRLAGSQMAG
+207 
-220 TVQAEAFG
+220 
-228 SHLSTL
+228 
-234 VQSETSM
+234 
-241 NGLTFTM
+241 TFTM

-273 VTTLLWKNKTL
+273 VTALLWKNRTL
-284 HLRKGEHLRFHRDTF
+284 HLRKGEHLRFHRYTLA
-299 TRAVKIGAPVGLEQM
+299 RAVKIGAPVGLEQM

-354 VQAAS
+354 VQAAA

-388 VMTIGGV
+388 VMTVGGV
-395 LMYIVAPSMIGVL
+395 LMYIAAPAMIGVL

-509 K
+509 YK

>member
-105 QGLIIAL
+105 QGLIIAM
-112 CISVILTLIAALIS
+112 CISVILALIAALIS
-126 TPLPRWLGGEA
+126 TPLPSWLGGEA

-176 GILNVMCCVMDVI
+176 GILNVMCCVMDVF
-189 FNLFFIFPTRIVN
+189 FNMLFIFQTRSVQIN
-202 LSIPF
+202 SI
-207 LSSVRLAGSQMAG
+207 
-220 TVQAEAFG
+220 
-228 SHLSTL
+228 
-234 VQSETSM
+234 
-241 NGLTFTM
+241 TFTM

-273 VTTLLWKNKTL
+273 VTALLWKNRTL
-284 HLRKGEHLRFHRDTF
+284 HLRKGEHLRFHRDILVK
-299 TRAVKIGAPVGLEQM
+299 AVKIGAPVGLEQM

-395 LMYIVAPSMIGVL
+395 LMYIAAPAMIGVL